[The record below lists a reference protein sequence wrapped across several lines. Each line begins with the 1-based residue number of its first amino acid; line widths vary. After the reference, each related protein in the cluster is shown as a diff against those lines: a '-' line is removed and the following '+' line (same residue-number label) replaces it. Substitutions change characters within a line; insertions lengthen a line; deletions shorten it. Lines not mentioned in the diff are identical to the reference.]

1 MFDGL
6 SGLDKANALYLAII
20 LVAVLVGSA
29 SLRGIG
35 FGRAARMAG
44 AWIVIFAVIL
54 VAATYQYEA
63 KDVFG
68 RLTGAVDPARGR
80 VAGNEFHIRSRDDGH
95 FWVRASIDDEPVLF
109 LIDTGASGI
118 VLTEAAA
125 RRVGID
131 PTRLAYDGIAQTAN
145 GSVRVGSTRVAKLEV
160 GPIIRTNVRVSVTEG
175 ALDTNLLG
183 MDFLRTLGSWRVE
196 SETLIMLP

>member
-6 SGLDKANALYLAII
+6 SGMDRANALYLAII
-20 LVAVLVGSA
+20 LVAVLIGSA

-35 FGRAARMAG
+35 IGRAVRMAG
-44 AWIVIFAVIL
+44 AWVAIFAVIL
-54 VAATYQYEA
+54 IAATYQNEA

-80 VAGNEFHIRSRDDGH
+80 VEGNEFHIRSRDDGH
-95 FWVRASIDDEPVLF
+95 FWVRAEIDDEPVLF

-118 VLTEAAA
+118 VLTEDAA

-131 PTRLAYDGIAQTAN
+131 PARLAYDGMAQTAN
-145 GSVRVGSTRVAKLEV
+145 GSVRVAGTRVAKLEV
-160 GPIIRTNVRVSVTEG
+160 GPIVRTNMRVSVTEG

-196 SETLIMLP
+196 GGTLIIRP